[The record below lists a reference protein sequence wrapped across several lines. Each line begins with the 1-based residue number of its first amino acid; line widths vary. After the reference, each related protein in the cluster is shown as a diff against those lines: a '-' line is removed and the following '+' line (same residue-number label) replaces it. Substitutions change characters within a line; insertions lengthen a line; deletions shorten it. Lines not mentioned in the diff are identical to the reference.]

1 MKEFF
6 VTFRSITYAQRGQS
20 ALRSGGISSS
30 MARTPRYME
39 EKGCGYSLRVG
50 GAHGQEAVALLK
62 KHAVPYSKIYKLG
75 EGGNLEEVLL

>member
-6 VTFRSITYAQRGQS
+6 VTFRSITFAQRGQA

-30 MARTPRYME
+30 MARTPRWME

-62 KHAVPYSKIYKLG
+62 KRAIPYSKIYKQG
-75 EGGNLEEVLL
+75 ESGEMEEIML